1 MSDFLPE
8 LPSGYHWQLCD
19 SASNRDITGDYL
31 AECYAD
37 EARIWCENGDPVL
50 VLKRTGDFG
59 YWGPG
64 GVDGEGGLRKWVI
77 EGQAPPGLHD
87 WEQFE
92 TLSSI
97 PHRLS
102 LPTEENV

>member
-1 MSDFLPE
+1 MTDFLPE
-8 LPSGYHWQLCD
+8 LPRGYSWQLCD
-19 SASNRDITGDYL
+19 TVRNQDITANYL
-31 AECYAD
+31 AECDAD

-59 YWGPG
+59 FWGSG

-77 EGQAPPGLHD
+77 VGLAPEGLHD

-92 TLSSI
+92 TLSEI
-97 PHRLS
+97 PHRLN
-102 LPTEENV
+102 LPVEENA

>member
-1 MSDFLPE
+1 MAESLPE
-8 LPSGYHWQLCD
+8 LPEQYHWQLITED
-19 SASNRDITGDYL
+19 GRDCTGDYL
-31 AECYAD
+31 AECDAYK
-37 EARIWCENGDPVL
+37 ARIWCENGDPVL

-64 GVDGEGGLRKWVI
+64 GVDGEGGLRKWTI
-77 EGQAPPGLHD
+77 EGHPPEGLHD

-102 LPTEENV
+102 LPVL

>member
-1 MSDFLPE
+1 MTDFLPE
-8 LPSGYHWQLCD
+8 LPDGYSWQLCTED
-19 SASNRDITGDYL
+19 GRDCTGDYL
-31 AECYAD
+31 AECDAV

-64 GVDGEGGLRKWVI
+64 GVDGEGGLRKWTI
-77 EGQAPPGLHD
+77 EGHAPDGLMD

-92 TLSSI
+92 TLSQI
-97 PHRLS
+97 PHRIN
-102 LPTEENV
+102 LPTEEHA

>member
-1 MSDFLPE
+1 MAELPE
-8 LPSGYHWQLCD
+8 LPNDYHWQLTTED
-19 SASNRDITGDYL
+19 RRDCTGNYL
-31 AECYAD
+31 AECDAY

-64 GVDGEGGLRKWVI
+64 GVDGEGGLRKWAIV
-77 EGQAPPGLHD
+77 GHAPEGLHD

-92 TLSSI
+92 TLSQI

-102 LPTEENV
+102 LPTS